1 MKEGGRKDVKLT
13 SQYRAVFIE
22 LYSKQFRRRETATHI
37 RAMVLEYD
45 RPAWIE
51 ATTVRI
57 SNSKSMVFHFCQFR
71 YSVSLSASP
80 SFNPAHHSSAASAA
94 SSSWP
99 QSAIHTLAEVL
110 PFLLP
115 SFSIFLTT
123 SIPSTTCPK
132 TTWAP
137 SSHDVTAVQMKNW
150 LPLVLGPALAMDR
163 IPGPVCFSLK
173 FSSLNFMP

>member
-22 LYSKQFRRRETATHI
+22 LYSKQFRRGETATHI

-57 SNSKSMVFHFCQFR
+57 SNSKSIVFHSAEFR

-80 SFNPAHHSSAASAA
+80 SVDLVIPRQPRRRLRAGRSRRSTL
-94 SSSWP
+94 WP
-99 QSAIHTLAEVL
+99 KFCRFCCRVS
-110 PFLLP
+110 
-115 SFSIFLTT
+115 
-123 SIPSTTCPK
+123 
-132 TTWAP
+132 P
-137 SSHDVTAVQMKNW
+137 SS
-150 LPLVLGPALAMDR
+150 
-163 IPGPVCFSLK
+163 
-173 FSSLNFMP
+173 